1 MITKRTGRKTA
12 AASAISL
19 LALTMFAG
27 TAGAQTV
34 TELGSG
40 SSDELVAPPAPNC
53 GADALELIPQVSFN
67 ESAIPIDA
75 ERLGVGAGLVETTE
89 IEDFEEI
96 GPGVI
101 EITEI
106 ITFDGHTGREGWPAQ
121 DNERVAIEFLLDGDV
136 VVTTEFT
143 PDVADNVNAAWTETN
158 LGEYELPEGADA
170 ANIVHFGEEGNTDSV
185 TVASLCAEF
194 TEIDAEVLGQ
204 TEDADADEDDAAED
218 DADADDAAADDDDD
232 AAADDDDDD
241 GSFTLQELIDRG
253 INGDTAGDGA
263 AAGEGANGDEL
274 ALTGANEV
282 AFAVIALG
290 VMTLGLAAKVRSTDP
305 EDLTV

>member
-75 ERLGVGAGLVETTE
+75 LRLGVGAGLVETTE

-96 GPGVI
+96 GSGVI

-158 LGEYELPEGADA
+158 LGEYELPDGADA

-204 TEDADADEDDAAED
+204 TEDADADEDDAA
-218 DADADDAAADDDDD
+218 DADADDADD

-274 ALTGANEV
+274 APHRRQRS
-282 AFAVIALG
+282 
-290 VMTLGLAAKVRSTDP
+290 GLRSDRPRRHDP
-305 EDLTV
+305 RPSSQGS

>member
-1 MITKRTGRKTA
+1 MITKRTRRKAA
-12 AASAISL
+12 AASSVTL

-53 GADALELIPQVSFN
+53 SADALELVPQVSFT
-67 ESAIPIDA
+67 SVGVPIDA

-89 IEDFEEI
+89 IEDFPELEA
-96 GPGVI
+96 GVI

-106 ITFDGHTGREGWPAQ
+106 ITYDGHTGREGWPAQ

-143 PDVADNVNAAWTETN
+143 PDVADNVNAAWAETN

-170 ANIVHFGEEGNTDSV
+170 ANIVHFGEANNTDSV
-185 TVASLCAEF
+185 VVASLCAEF
-194 TEIDAEVLGQ
+194 TQVDTEVLGQ

-218 DADADDAAADDDDD
+218 DAGDDD
-232 AAADDDDDD
+232 AAADDDE
-241 GSFTLQELIDRG
+241 GPFTLQELIDRG
-253 INGDTAGDGA
+253 INGQAGT
-263 AAGEGANGDEL
+263 EGPDGDEL
-274 ALTGANEV
+274 ALTGANEI

-290 VMTLGLAAKVRSTDP
+290 VLTLGVAAKVRSTDP

>member
-1 MITKRTGRKTA
+1 M
-12 AASAISL
+12 
-19 LALTMFAG
+19 
-27 TAGAQTV
+27 
-34 TELGSG
+34 
-40 SSDELVAPPAPNC
+40 
-53 GADALELIPQVSFN
+53 
-67 ESAIPIDA
+67 
-75 ERLGVGAGLVETTE
+75 
-89 IEDFEEI
+89 
-96 GPGVI
+96 
-101 EITEI
+101 
-106 ITFDGHTGREGWPAQ
+106 
-121 DNERVAIEFLLDGDV
+121 
-136 VVTTEFT
+136 
-143 PDVADNVNAAWTETN
+143 
-158 LGEYELPEGADA
+158 
-170 ANIVHFGEEGNTDSV
+170 

-218 DADADDAAADDDDD
+218 DADADD

>member
-75 ERLGVGAGLVETTE
+75 LRLGVGAGLVETTE

-96 GPGVI
+96 GSGVI

-158 LGEYELPEGADA
+158 LGEYELPDGADA

-218 DADADDAAADDDDD
+218 DADADD